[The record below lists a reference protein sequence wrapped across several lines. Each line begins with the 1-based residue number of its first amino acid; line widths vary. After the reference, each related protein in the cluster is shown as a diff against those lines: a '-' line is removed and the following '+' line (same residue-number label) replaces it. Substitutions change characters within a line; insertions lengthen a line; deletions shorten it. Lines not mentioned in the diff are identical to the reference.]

1 MPGVPLKMSI
11 LQERRVRLILAI
23 QCFFAVLFGR
33 GVPQKLL
40 PGPVEPEDKRQERE
54 RLAREVRELRQ
65 QVEDLRKELADV
77 RQTRDA
83 LERER
88 ESAKRDRA
96 DLDARLTE
104 TRAEVARLTTRVDE
118 AKATRELAESKLGD
132 ARSGGALALLSW
144 LQRSGRLIDFCMEE
158 IDTYDDAQIGAAV
171 RDIHRGCRKVLDEA
185 LGLEPILPGE
195 ESSRVSVPSGFDPVS
210 IQLTGNV
217 RGDPP
222 FAGTLMHHGWRT
234 TKIHVPVSETL
245 DPNVLAPAEVE
256 L

>member
-1 MPGVPLKMSI
+1 M
-11 LQERRVRLILAI
+11 RLILAI

-33 GVPQKLL
+33 GL
-40 PGPVEPEDKRQERE
+40 PPRALPPPAEPEDKRQERE
-54 RLAREVRELRQ
+54 RLAREAGELRQ

-77 RQTRDA
+77 RQTREA

-88 ESAKRDRA
+88 EAARRERA
-96 DLDARLTE
+96 ELDGRLAE
-104 TRAEVARLTTRVDE
+104 ARAEVDRTLARVEEARAAREGAEGKLT
-118 AKATRELAESKLGD
+118 A
-132 ARSGGALALLSW
+132 ARDDGALALLGW
-144 LQRSGRLIDFCMEE
+144 LQRAGRFIDFVMEDVDGYSDE
-158 IDTYDDAQIGAAV
+158 QVGAAV

-195 ESSRVSVPSGFDPVS
+195 ESSNVEVPPGFDPVA
-210 IQLTGNV
+210 IQLTGKV

-234 TKIHVPVSETL
+234 TKVHVPVSETL
-245 DPNVLAPAEVE
+245 DARVLAPAEVE